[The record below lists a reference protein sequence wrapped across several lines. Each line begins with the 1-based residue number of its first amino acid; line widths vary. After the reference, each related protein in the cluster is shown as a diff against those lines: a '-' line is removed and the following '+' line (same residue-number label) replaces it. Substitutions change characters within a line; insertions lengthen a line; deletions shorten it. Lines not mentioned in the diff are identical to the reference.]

1 MNKNA
6 IDDDDNVTDDDYD
19 NDSYDDDDDNFSYD
33 DDNVSD
39 DHDDDE
45 HDEDNDRP
53 SSRYLNFSCSFH
65 RSDKSRTDR
74 EYSNSI
80 LLTQ

>member
-6 IDDDDNVTDDDYD
+6 IDDDDNVSDGDDDD
-19 NDSYDDDDDNFSYD
+19 DVSDVDDSHDDDDDDDNASD
-33 DDNVSD
+33 DD
-39 DHDDDE
+39 
-45 HDEDNDRP
+45 DRP
-53 SSRYLNFSCSFH
+53 ASRYLNFSCSFH

-74 EYSNSI
+74 EYCHSI